1 MIGGVEM
8 VFELKK
14 GSFVV
19 DELKNVSIRI
29 GDVVEEEEEW
39 ALMGPTPMPSIA
51 DLRDW
56 DFFLLKRYKPF
67 YAPYCDMCCL
77 CTMGKCDL
85 TENKRGACGID
96 LAAQTGRIVS
106 IAVTIGTACHTGHA
120 RHMLHD
126 IEHVTGKKLDEIPVD
141 LGPEIEEVA
150 PLTQLITGIKPK
162 TLADLE
168 KALRYVEEQIVQVVD
183 SIHTGQEGSYLDF
196 ESKALHLGMMD
207 ALGKE
212 IADIAQICAFG
223 FPKGESN
230 QPLIELGT
238 GVLDHSKA
246 IVLVIGHHAPPALN
260 IADYIEDNKLEDEV
274 ELAGICCTAHDMS
287 RYYQK
292 AKIAGSLGRQLKV
305 VRAGL
310 ADVIVIDEQCI
321 RADIMYH
328 AGKLGIP
335 VICTNEKA
343 MHGLK
348 DMTKEDPKDIVKYLL
363 DGAPG
368 VVVLDP
374 LKIGEVAVTVARE
387 RRKQRGDKIEPRL
400 SEEEFM
406 EYAKACTQCG
416 NCTYACPQGIRVGE
430 AMEAAE
436 NGDRS
441 KLEKEW
447 DICIACGRC
456 EQVCPKDIPIIDMYN
471 YAAWNILVTQKGKVR
486 RGRGPVRDS
495 EIRNVGAPI
504 VLGTIP
510 GVVAIVG
517 CSNYPNGTK
526 DAYTIMDELASRNY
540 IVVTTGC
547 MAMDA
552 GLYKDEE
559 GLTVYEKYRDD
570 FDGGCIANLGSCVS
584 NAHIH
589 GAAIKVARIFA
600 MRNIRAN
607 FEEIADYILHRLGA
621 CGVAWGAY
629 SQKAAS
635 IATGVNRL
643 GVPVVVGPHGSKYR
657 RAFLGQPYRDEDWQV
672 YDIRRKEIV
681 RIEPAPQD
689 LLVAAET
696 VEEAIPLIAKLCFRP
711 NDTDRGR
718 SIKLTHY
725 IDLYQKYLGKMPD
738 DWHFFVRTE
747 SDLPLAKREE
757 LLKILE
763 DQHGWKIDW
772 KKKKILE
779 GPFRGYDAAF
789 NPTGVKRIFEQGPLP
804 LGGE

>member
-1 MIGGVEM
+1 MAVE
-8 VFELKK
+8 FGRGLII
-14 GSFVV
+14 
-19 DELKNVSIRI
+19 DELRNVTIKI
-29 GDVVEEEEEW
+29 GEVVEEEEEW
-39 ALMGPTPMPSIA
+39 APMGPTPFPSIA
-51 DLRDW
+51 TLRDW

-85 TENKRGACGID
+85 TGNKRGACGID
-96 LAAQTGRIVS
+96 LAAQTARIVTL
-106 IAVTIGTACHTGHA
+106 AVAVGTACHTGHA
-120 RHMLHD
+120 RHLLHD
-126 IEHVTGKKLDEIPVD
+126 IEHITGKKLDEIPVD
-141 LGPEIEEVA
+141 LGPEIAEVA

-168 KALRYVEEQIVQVVD
+168 RALRYVEEQITQVLD
-183 SIHTGQEGSYLDF
+183 SVHTGQEGSYLDY
-196 ESKALHLGMMD
+196 ESKAFHLGMMD

-223 FPKGESN
+223 LPKGESN
-230 QPLIELGT
+230 QPLIEIGM
-238 GVLDHSKA
+238 GVVDRSKA
-246 IVLVIGHHAPPALN
+246 VILVIGHHAPPAFN
-260 IADYIEDNKLEDEV
+260 IADYIQENNLEDEV
-274 ELAGICCTAHDMS
+274 ELCGICCTAHDTS
-287 RYYQK
+287 RYYAK
-292 AKIAGSLGRQLKV
+292 AKIVGSLGRQLKAI
-305 VRAGL
+305 RAGI

-321 RADIMYH
+321 RADILYH
-328 AGKLGIP
+328 TKKLGIP

-343 MHGLK
+343 MHALP
-348 DMTKEDPKDIVKYLL
+348 DMTKEEPKKIVEYLL
-363 DGAPG
+363 GGAPG
-368 VVVLDP
+368 VVILDP
-374 LKIGEVAVTVARE
+374 LKVGEVAVEVARA
-387 RRKQRGDKIEPRL
+387 RRKKRGDDFKPVL
-400 SEEEFM
+400 SEEEF
-406 EYAKACTQCG
+406 ENYVKACTQCG
-416 NCTYACPQGIRVGE
+416 NCTIACPQGIRIGD
-430 AMEAAE
+430 AMEEAE
-436 NGDRS
+436 KGNRK
-441 KLEKEW
+441 KLEELW
-447 DICIACGRC
+447 DVCIACGRC
-456 EQVCPKDIPIIDMYN
+456 EQVCPRNIPIIDVFN
-471 YAAWNILVTQKGKVR
+471 FAAWQRIINEKGKVR

-510 GVVAIVG
+510 GIVAVVG

-526 DAYTIMDELASRNY
+526 DAYTIINEFASRNY

-570 FDGGCIANLGSCVS
+570 FDGGCVVNLGSCVS

-600 MRNIRAN
+600 KRNIRAN
-607 FEEIADYILHRLGA
+607 FEEIADYILNRVGA

-643 GVPVVVGPHGSKYR
+643 GIPVVVGPHGSKYR
-657 RAFLGQPYRDEDWQV
+657 RAFLGRPYNDEDWMV
-672 YDIRRKEIV
+672 YDVRTGQRV

-696 VEEAIPLIAKLCFRP
+696 IEEAIPLIAKLCFRP

-725 IDLYQKYLGKMPD
+725 IELSLKYLGKMPD
-738 DWHFFVRTE
+738 DWHLYVRTE

-763 DQHGWKIDW
+763 DEHGWKIDW
-772 KKKKILE
+772 QRKKIVE
-779 GPFRGYDAAF
+779 GPIRPYYAGF
-789 NPTGVKRIFEQGPLP
+789 NPTNVERLFREGFMTL
-804 LGGE
+804 

>member
-1 MIGGVEM
+1 MA
-8 VFELKK
+8 FELKE
-14 GSFVV
+14 GIFVL
-19 DELKNVSIRI
+19 DELKNVSIKI
-29 GDVVEEEEEW
+29 GKVVEEEEEKEW
-39 ALMGPTPMPSIA
+39 APMGPTPMPGIA
-51 DLRDW
+51 TLRDW
-56 DFFLLKRYKPF
+56 DFLLLKRYKPF

-85 TENKRGACGID
+85 TGNKRGACGID
-96 LAAQTGRIVS
+96 LAAQTGRIVT
-106 IAVTIGTACHTGHA
+106 IACAMGTACHTGHA

-126 IEHVTGKKLDEIPVD
+126 IEHMLGKKLDEIPVD
-141 LGPEIEEVA
+141 LGPEIAEVA
-150 PLTQLITGIKPK
+150 PLTELITGIKPK

-168 KALRYVEEQIVQVVD
+168 RALRYAEEQIVQVMD
-183 SIHTGQEGSYLDF
+183 SVHTGQEGSYLDY
-196 ESKALHLGMMD
+196 ESKALHLGMID

-230 QPLIELGT
+230 QPYIEVGM
-238 GVLDHSKA
+238 GVLDRSKA
-246 IVLVIGHHAPPALN
+246 VVLVIGHHAPPAID
-260 IADYIEDNKLEDEV
+260 IADYIDENNLGDEV
-274 ELAGICCTAHDMS
+274 DLGGICCTAHDVT

-292 AKIAGSLGRQLKV
+292 AKIVGSLGRQLKAI
-305 VRAGL
+305 RAGI

-321 RADIMYH
+321 RADILYH
-328 AGKLGIP
+328 TKKLGIP

-343 MHGLK
+343 MHALP
-348 DMTKEDPKDIVKYLL
+348 DMTKADPKDIIKYLL
-363 DGAPG
+363 DGNPG
-368 VVVLDP
+368 VVILDP
-374 LKIGEVAVTVARE
+374 LKVGEVAVEVARA
-387 RRKQRGDKIEPRL
+387 RRKMRGDGISPVL
-400 SEEEFM
+400 SDEEFAN
-406 EYAKACTQCG
+406 YVKSCTQCG
-416 NCTYACPQGIRVGE
+416 NCTIACPQGIRIGD

-436 NGDRS
+436 NGDKS
-441 KLEKEW
+441 KLEHEW

-456 EQVCPKDIPIIDMYN
+456 EQVCPKNIPIIDVLN
-471 YAAWNILVTQKGKVR
+471 YAAWDRLINEKGKVR
-486 RGRGPVRDS
+486 RSRGPVRDS

-510 GVVAIVG
+510 GIIAIVG

-526 DAYTIMDELASRNY
+526 DAYTIMDEFASRNY

-552 GLYKDEE
+552 GLYKDED
-559 GLTVYEKYRDD
+559 GLTVYEKYNDD
-570 FDGGCIANLGSCVS
+570 FDGGCVANLGSCVA

-600 MRNIRAN
+600 KRNIRAN
-607 FEEIADYILHRLGA
+607 FEEIADYILNRLGA

-643 GVPVVVGPHGSKYR
+643 GIPVVVGPHGSKYR
-657 RAFLGQPYRDEDWQV
+657 RAFLGRPYNDEDWMV
-672 YDIRRKEIV
+672 YDVRTGKQV

-725 IDLYQKYLGKMPD
+725 IDLSMKYLGRMPD
-738 DWHFFVRTE
+738 DWHLYVRTE

-763 DQHGWKIDW
+763 EEHGWKIDW
-772 KKKKILE
+772 DKKKIVE
-779 GPFRGYDAAF
+779 GPVRPYYAGF
-789 NPTGVKRIFEQGPLP
+789 NPTIVERLFKEGFMTL
-804 LGGE
+804 

>member
-1 MIGGVEM
+1 M
-8 VFELKK
+8 VLELGK
-14 GSFVV
+14 GTFVI
-19 DELKNVSIRI
+19 DELKNVSIKI
-29 GDVVEEEEEW
+29 GEVVEEEEEW
-39 ALMGPTPMPSIA
+39 APMGPTPMPGIA
-51 DLRDW
+51 TLRDW

-67 YAPYCDMCCL
+67 YAPACDMCCL

-85 TENKRGACGID
+85 TGNKRGACGID
-96 LAAQTGRIVS
+96 LAAQTGRIVT
-106 IAVTIGTACHTGHA
+106 IAVAMGTTCHTGHA

-126 IEHVTGKKLDEIPVD
+126 IVHMTGKKLDEIPVD
-141 LGPEIEEVA
+141 LGPEIAEVA
-150 PLTQLITGIKPK
+150 PLTELITGIKPK

-168 KALRYVEEQIVQVVD
+168 KALRYVEEQITQVMDAV
-183 SIHTGQEGSYLDF
+183 HTGQEGSYLDF

-230 QPLIELGT
+230 QPLIEIGM
-238 GVLDHSKA
+238 GVIDRNKA
-246 IVLVIGHHAPPALN
+246 VVLVIGHHAPPAIN
-260 IADYIEDNKLEDEV
+260 IADYIDNNGLENDV

-287 RYYQK
+287 RYYEK
-292 AKIAGSLGRQLKV
+292 AKIVGALGRQLKAI
-305 VRAGL
+305 RAGI

-321 RADIMYH
+321 RADILYH
-328 AGKLGIP
+328 TKKLGIP

-343 MHGLK
+343 MHGLP
-348 DMTKEDPKDIVKYLL
+348 DMTGKDPKEIIKYLL
-363 DGAPG
+363 DGNVG
-368 VVVLDP
+368 CVILDP
-374 LKIGEVAVTVARE
+374 LKVGEVAVEVARA
-387 RRKQRGDKIEPRL
+387 RRKQRGEDFKPVL

-406 EYAKACTQCG
+406 NYAKACTQCG
-416 NCTYACPQGIRVGE
+416 NCTIACPQGIRIGE

-441 KLEKEW
+441 KLEERW

-456 EQVCPKDIPIIDMYN
+456 EQVCPKNIPIIDMFN
-471 YAAWNILVTQKGKVR
+471 FAAWNRIINEKGKVR

-510 GVVAIVG
+510 GVIAIVG

-526 DAYTIMDELASRNY
+526 DAYTFMNEFASRNY

-559 GLTVYEKYRDD
+559 GQTVYERYPDD
-570 FDGGCIANLGSCVS
+570 FDGGCVANLGSCVA

-600 MRNIRAN
+600 KRNIRAN
-607 FEEIADYILHRLGA
+607 FEEIADYILNRLGA
-621 CGVAWGAY
+621 CGLAWGAY

-643 GVPVVVGPHGSKYR
+643 GIPVVVGPHGSKYR
-657 RAFLGQPYRDEDWQV
+657 RAFLGRPYNDEDWMV
-672 YDIRRKEIV
+672 YDVRSGEKV

-696 VEEAIPLIAKLCFRP
+696 VEEAIPLMAKLCFRP
-711 NDTDRGR
+711 NDTSQGR

-725 IDLYQKYLGKMPD
+725 LDLSLKYLKRMPD
-738 DWHFFVRTE
+738 DWHLFVRSE
-747 SDLPLAKREE
+747 ADLPLAKKEE
-757 LLKILE
+757 LLKELE
-763 DQHGWKIDW
+763 DKHGWKIDW
-772 KKKKILE
+772 EKKKIVE
-779 GPFRGYDAAF
+779 GPIRPYYAGF
-789 NPTGVKRIFEQGPLP
+789 NPTNVERLFKEGFMTL
-804 LGGE
+804 